1 MLEWRLK
8 AYERWLT
15 MEEPTWARV
24 DYPKIDFQDAYY
36 YAAPKTSP
44 VRSRSMKSIRNC

>member
-15 MEEPTWARV
+15 MEEPSWARV
-24 DYPKIDFQDAYY
+24 DYPKIDFGCVLRS
-36 YAAPKTSP
+36 PKESDRP
-44 VRSRSMKSIRNC
+44 EIAG